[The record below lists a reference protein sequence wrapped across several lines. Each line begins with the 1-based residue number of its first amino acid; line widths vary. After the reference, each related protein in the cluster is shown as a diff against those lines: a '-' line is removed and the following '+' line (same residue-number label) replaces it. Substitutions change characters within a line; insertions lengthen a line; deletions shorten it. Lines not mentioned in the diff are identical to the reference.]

1 MIITKENLHNYV
13 DSLGYSTEEL
23 EEMKIGDSYE
33 ISTTINKIKR
43 TALDEWLFLRFDSV
57 NTHIHKEYPSNQNN
71 KELWDNFKNLVIM
84 L

>member
-1 MIITKENLHNYV
+1 MVI
-13 DSLGYSTEEL
+13 
-23 EEMKIGDSYE
+23 
-33 ISTTINKIKR
+33 
-43 TALDEWLFLRFDSV
+43 LRFDSV

>member
-43 TALDEWLFLRFDSV
+43 TALDEWLFYDLTQLILIYIK
-57 NTHIHKEYPSNQNN
+57 NTLQTKIIRNCGIILKI
-71 KELWDNFKNLVIM
+71 L
-84 L
+84 